1 MDFFRIKTADCE
13 VRLRRRRG
21 CQTLP
26 NTVDLAS
33 DPGRQ
38 IMQERRLHARRK
50 TFFGGRVVFAHRHA
64 TMDCV
69 VKNMGERGAKLVF
82 HAPTILPEEFD
93 VQVVRL
99 ARAFRGRVIWRGG
112 NELGISFAEEDGSA
126 KVVPLDYAAVI
137 RKLKAEKAKLEQR
150 VTQLS
155 SAE

>member
-1 MDFFRIKTADCE
+1 
-13 VRLRRRRG
+13 
-21 CQTLP
+21 
-26 NTVDLAS
+26 
-33 DPGRQ
+33 
-38 IMQERRLHARRK
+38 MQERRLHARRK

-99 ARAFRGRVIWRGG
+99 ARAFRGRVMWRSGS
-112 NELGISFAEEDGSA
+112 ELGISFAEEDGSA
-126 KVVPLDYAAVI
+126 KVVPLDYAAII
-137 RKLKAEKAKLEQR
+137 RTLKAEKAKLEQR